1 VYSDAWRMYDA
12 RGSFDCGFDSNA
24 PGAGPFGFYEG
35 LMFSVRVA
43 LAIVGFFGGLPAVAA
58 PQYGHVEFANSG
70 APTAQADLLDG
81 LALLHDFEYD
91 SAAAAF
97 RRSES
102 ADPDFAMAYWGE
114 AMTFNHPVWMQQD
127 LKSARAALNRLARSS
142 AMRRSKAQTDREKA
156 YLDAIEILYGEGTKE
171 DRDIRY
177 EDAMAKLH
185 ARYPEDVDAAAFYA
199 LSILGSAHGGRD
211 VATYMRSAAVL
222 EEAWISHREHPGV
235 VHYLIHSYDDPLH
248 APLGLRAARLYAKIA
263 PDAAHAQHMTSHIF
277 LALGMWT
284 ATVDANVAAIAAV
297 NRRSLAA
304 GQKPYGCGHYPS
316 WLGYAYLQLGDV
328 ESARSSLAACRAAME
343 AALPM
348 GHAAHSMDPDDSV
361 TGSFANM
368 RLRYLLETGDWSG
381 EVASWTMPANAGP
394 GARLDFA
401 FARALGEIAQRHIA
415 AARDAIVELETLS
428 NSVVVLETK
437 RSDPDP
443 TNRVRPEILLA
454 EANGLMAEQENH
466 LAGAEKLLR
475 QAVALEATLPIA
487 FGPPTIDQPTHE
499 LLGAFLLRHGQ
510 PTEARA
516 EFEKALAAAPG
527 RRLAEKGLQA
537 ASAGSE
543 RHGKL

>member
-1 VYSDAWRMYDA
+1 
-12 RGSFDCGFDSNA
+12 
-24 PGAGPFGFYEG
+24 
-35 LMFSVRVA
+35 MFSVRVV
-43 LAIVGFFGGLPAVAA
+43 LATVAFFVGLPATAA
-58 PQYGHVEFANSG
+58 PEYGHVEFVNSG
-70 APTAQADLLDG
+70 APRAQTDFLEG

-97 RRSES
+97 RRAES

-114 AMTFNHPVWMQQD
+114 AMTYNHPVWMQQD
-127 LKSARAALNRLARSS
+127 LKSARAALNRLAPSS
-142 AMRRSKAQTDREKA
+142 AMRRSKAQTEREKV

-171 DRDIRY
+171 DRDLRY

-185 ARYPEDVDAAAFYA
+185 ASYPDDVDATAFYG

-222 EEAWISHREHPGV
+222 EEAWISHREHPGL
-235 VHYLIHSYDDPLH
+235 VHYLIHSYDDPVH

-297 NRRSLAA
+297 NRARLAA
-304 GQKPYGCGHYPS
+304 GEKPYACGHSPS

-328 ESARSSLAACRAAME
+328 ESARSALAACRAAME
-343 AALPM
+343 AALRM
-348 GHAAHSMDPDDSV
+348 EHAGHSMDPDDSV

-381 EVASWTMPANAGP
+381 EVAGWSMPANAGP
-394 GARLDFA
+394 GAQLDFA
-401 FARALGEIAQRHIA
+401 FARALGEITRRNIA
-415 AARDAIVELETLS
+415 AARDAIVELRTVCHT
-428 NSVVVLETK
+428 VVDLETK
-437 RSDPDP
+437 RGDPDP
-443 TNRVRPEILLA
+443 TDRIRPEIVLD
-454 EANGLMAEQENH
+454 EAQGLMAEQENH
-466 LAGAEKLLR
+466 LATAEKLLR
-475 QAVALEATLPIA
+475 HAVALEATLPIA

-510 PTEARA
+510 RTEARA

-527 RRLAEKGLQA
+527 RRLAEKGLQS

-543 RHGKL
+543 RAGKQ